1 MEAVKRALDRISVE
15 QIKLELLGTAYNSSS
30 TFLGRLD
37 PRTLLLWYLFLPSC
51 LGLYITG
58 QSC

>member
-30 TFLGRLD
+30 TFWAGWTRELCCSGISFCHRALVC
-37 PRTLLLWYLFLPSC
+37 T
-51 LGLYITG
+51 
-58 QSC
+58 

>member
-30 TFLGRLD
+30 TFLGGSTRE
-37 PRTLLLWYLFLPSC
+37 RCYFGICSLPLC
-51 LGLYITG
+51 LGLYITV
-58 QSC
+58 QFS